1 MTKRV
6 TSGSR
11 WQVPKTEWNLSLVPS
26 QRRHL
31 TLLNRHPWPHGP
43 LVWRLISFLASSST
57 TGACPNR
64 FPVPITVFPS
74 EAGRQRSNVSD

>member
-1 MTKRV
+1 MTERV

-31 TLLNRHPWPHGP
+31 TLLNAA
-43 LVWRLISFLASSST
+43 FLFVKK
-57 TGACPNR
+57 P
-64 FPVPITVFPS
+64 VFPS
-74 EAGRQRSNVSD
+74 RSSRPTGESGMMR

>member
-31 TLLNRHPWPHGP
+31 TLLNRIASNPIISVNRPP
-43 LVWRLISFLASSST
+43 LSKAASSCRLR
-57 TGACPNR
+57 ALRPDELR
-64 FPVPITVFPS
+64 FVWVF
-74 EAGRQRSNVSD
+74 